1 MVESKECEE
10 TIMLG
15 FIEKPPT
22 NSLITQ
28 AMCVPS
34 KIGGTPAWIATKGIP
49 NTSCNECKTQLCFI
63 AQLYANLD
71 ALEEF
76 HRMLYVFACV
86 SEQCIGKP
94 NCVRVFRALVQDK
107 NPMVKFLSDTEFN
120 QIANKTDEVLMT
132 SKFAHYY
139 DNLEDFEDE
148 ENQEEEIVEEQKK
161 EETNDVILKEFII
174 ESEEENYKVTQMS
187 IQHARRIIST

>member
-1 MVESKECEE
+1 
-10 TIMLG
+10 MLG
-15 FIEKPPT
+15 FIDKPPK

-28 AMCVPS
+28 AKCVPS

-49 NTSCNECKTQLCFI
+49 STNCDKCKTPLCFI
-63 AQLYANLD
+63 GQLYANLD

-107 NPMVKFLSDTEFN
+107 NPMVKFLSDAEFN
-120 QIANKTDEVLMT
+120 QISNKTDEELMT
-132 SKFAHYY
+132 SKFSHYY
-139 DNLEDFEDE
+139 DDFEDSEDDE
-148 ENQEEEIVEEQKK
+148 ENQEEEIVEEQK
-161 EETNDVILKEFII
+161 
-174 ESEEENYKVTQMS
+174 
-187 IQHARRIIST
+187 